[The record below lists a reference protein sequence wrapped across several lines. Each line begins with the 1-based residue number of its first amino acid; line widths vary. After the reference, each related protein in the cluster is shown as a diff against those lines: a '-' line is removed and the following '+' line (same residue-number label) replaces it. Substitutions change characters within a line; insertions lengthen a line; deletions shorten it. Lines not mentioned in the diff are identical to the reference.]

1 MEEIV
6 DWRDISDSQKLG
18 NKCEE
23 GHANNQLLARNA
35 SLDLTMG
42 YNAYAYTGVL
52 ALPVRHDSRSQMLY
66 IGPRSWRKEKSC
78 HQPIAS
84 RGI

>member
-1 MEEIV
+1 MQEIV
-6 DWRDISDSQKLG
+6 NWCNVSDSQKLSD
-18 NKCEE
+18 KCEE
-23 GHANNQLLARNA
+23 GRTNNQLLAKHA
-35 SLDLTMG
+35 SLDVTLR

-66 IGPRSWRKEKSC
+66 MGPRSWRKEKSC

-84 RGI
+84 SGR